1 MDTPQPP
8 PAVDAPAEVSDEEK
22 MLALL
27 AHLSGLVLALIGPL
41 IIFLIKGQE
50 SRFVKY
56 HCIQAASWQFGS
68 LVVVFTVL
76 FVTCGLFFPIAFIPA
91 IGSIWVGV
99 LAYGGSWDGY
109 PLLSGIG
116 RPPPEV

>member
-1 MDTPQPP
+1 METPP
-8 PAVDAPAEVSDEEK
+8 PPPGAASTEVTDEEK
-22 MLALL
+22 TLALL
-27 AHLSGLVLALIGPL
+27 AHLSGLVLALVGPL

-56 HCIQAASWQFGS
+56 HCIQAAAWQFGS

-76 FVTCGLFFPIAFIPA
+76 FVTCGLLFPIAFIPA
-91 IGSIWVGV
+91 IGSIWVGIQS
-99 LAYGGSWDGY
+99 YGGSWDGY